1 MLSIENLEVK
11 IEDKTIIKD
20 LSMKIEEGE
29 VHVIMGPNGSG
40 KSTLSKVIAGHPDYE
55 VTSGKIEYKI
65 NGEYKNL
72 LDLEVDERVKEGV
85 FLSFQY
91 PVEVAGVT
99 NIEFLRASFN
109 SICKHQGIAE
119 MDAIDFNDFVK
130 TKTEQ
135 LNFND
140 ELLDRQLNVE
150 LSGGEKKKNE
160 ILQMSIL
167 SPKIAFLD
175 EVDSGLD
182 IDSLKTTAEGIKKI
196 KKEKTS
202 LVLITHYQ
210 RLLDYILPDKIH
222 VFKNGKILRSGDK
235 SLALEIEEKGYDWIS

>member
-1 MLSIENLEVK
+1 MLKIKNLEVK
-11 IEDKTIIKD
+11 IEDKIIIQD
-20 LSMKIEEGE
+20 LSLEIAEGE

-55 VTSGKIEYKI
+55 VASGKIEYKI
-65 NGEYKNL
+65 NGQYKNL

-91 PVEVAGVT
+91 PVEVAGVS

-109 SICKHQGIAE
+109 SICKHQGIPE
-119 MDAIDFNDFVK
+119 MDAIDFNEFVK
-130 TKTEQ
+130 EKTEQ
-135 LNFND
+135 LNFNE
-140 ELLDRQLNVE
+140 ELLHRHLNVE

-175 EVDSGLD
+175 EIDSGLD

-202 LVLITHYQ
+202 LILITHYQ
-210 RLLDYILPDKIH
+210 RLLDHIMPDKIH
-222 VFKNGKILRSGDK
+222 IFKNGKILKSGDK
-235 SLALEIEEKGYDWIS
+235 DLALELFNQVNKSR

>member
-1 MLSIENLEVK
+1 MLKIKNLEVK
-11 IEDKTIIKD
+11 IEDKIIIQD
-20 LSMKIEEGE
+20 LSLEIAEGE

-55 VTSGKIEYKI
+55 VASGKIEYKI
-65 NGEYKNL
+65 NGQYKNL

-91 PVEVAGVT
+91 PVEVAGVS

-109 SICKHQGIAE
+109 SICKHQGIPE
-119 MDAIDFNDFVK
+119 MDAIDFNEFVK
-130 TKTEQ
+130 EKTEQ
-135 LNFND
+135 LNFNE
-140 ELLDRQLNVE
+140 ELLHRHLNVE

-175 EVDSGLD
+175 EIDSGLD

-202 LVLITHYQ
+202 LILITHYQ
-210 RLLDYILPDKIH
+210 RLLDHIMPDKIH
-222 VFKNGKILRSGDK
+222 IFKNGKILKSGDK
-235 SLALEIEEKGYDWIS
+235 DLALEIEKKGYDWVS